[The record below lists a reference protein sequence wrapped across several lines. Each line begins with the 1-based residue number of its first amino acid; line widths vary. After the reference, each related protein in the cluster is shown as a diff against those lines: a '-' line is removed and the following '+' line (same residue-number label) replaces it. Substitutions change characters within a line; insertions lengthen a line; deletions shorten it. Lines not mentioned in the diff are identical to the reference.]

1 MLDTENHK
9 AGGKRAYESDYPENV
24 SGKITKWID
33 VDSVTERYKIT
44 DCRSLDTLNKEEFKD
59 KWMTLIDVE
68 DCWSISRPQGQDA
81 EGKEVS
87 HLTIK
92 VLLHKK
98 DLFTGI
104 CGIYAV
110 ITKRAPY
117 IKSESVA

>member
-24 SGKITKWID
+24 SGKIPKWID

-68 DCWSISRPQGQDA
+68 DCWSISRQGQDA

-87 HLTIK
+87 HLTIE